1 MKEKY
6 VLCVPKGCGFNDV
19 LCQIQD
25 AYQFSVK
32 TNRTLLID
40 TRISGLAD
48 SFSYYFDLKIK
59 TERIK
64 LDINN
69 ELIETLNSL
78 TCYPKE
84 FEGKIDWMY
93 DRFYAIYSQKLNN
106 WKYLRPIQTFI
117 RLITYV
123 YKNENFQTF
132 SSKINFI
139 KHYLSIRKLNFYI
152 KFEEL
157 ESNSEDLIIHH
168 MTGGGEQSVET
179 LSMLKFKPDIIKKI
193 KLKTFFLG
201 ENFDAIHIRN
211 TDYLSDYSRF
221 FQQIKLKLTGR
232 RIFLCSDNIEVIYAA
247 KEIFQLSEIL
257 HIEKQVPETRNGP
270 IHFQWGLPFE
280 KIQINNIT
288 LLADLVGMANSSNL
302 YFPPL
307 SENIYQTK
315 FSGFSLL
322 ANNLKFRQDILQQ
335 LLTE

>member
-6 VLCVPKGCGFNDV
+6 VLCIPKGCGFNDV
-19 LCQIQD
+19 LCQIHD

-40 TRISGLAD
+40 TRISSLAE
-48 SFSYYFDLKIK
+48 SFSNYFDLIIDN
-59 TERIK
+59 ERIK
-64 LDINN
+64 LDVND
-69 ELIETLNSL
+69 ETIKNLNSL

-84 FEGKIDWMY
+84 FEGKIDWIY
-93 DRFYAIYSQKLNN
+93 DRFHATYSKKLYN
-106 WKYLRPIQTFI
+106 WKYFRPIQTLI

-123 YKNENFQTF
+123 YKNKNLHSY

-139 KHYLSIRKLNFYI
+139 QHYLSIRKLNFYI

-157 ESNSEDLIIHH
+157 ESNSEDVIVHH
-168 MTGGGEQSVET
+168 MTGGGEQSIET

-193 KLKTFFLG
+193 KLKTLFLG

-211 TDYLSDYSRF
+211 TDYPSDYLKF
-221 FQQIKLKLTGR
+221 FQQIKAKLIGR
-232 RIFLCSDNIEVIYAA
+232 RIFLCSDNVEVVYAA

-257 HIEKQVPETRNGP
+257 HLEKQIPKTRNAP
-270 IHFQWGLPFE
+270 IHFQWGLSAE
-280 KIQINNIT
+280 KIQNNNII
-288 LLADLVGMANSSNL
+288 LLADLVGMANSINL

-307 SENIYQTK
+307 SENIHQTK

-322 ANNLKFRQDILQQ
+322 ANNLKFRQDILKQ
-335 LLTE
+335 LLAE